1 MSLPLRPV
9 VAAFM
14 HNDVLTM
21 VYADGRYARYVYS
34 ETDDQMVWM
43 GYEGPSY
50 AQLFHPGT
58 HSASGSLTVAKE
70 S

>member
-9 VAAFM
+9 VAAFS
-14 HNDVLTM
+14 HNNVLTM

-34 ETDDQMVWM
+34 ETDDRMVWM

-58 HSASGSLTVAKE
+58 HSASGS
-70 S
+70 